1 MRRWTIVAEKKEK
14 QPLFYIQQPNF
25 QFPETKMQTVYS
37 SRKAELENKNKQ
49 LETGSELHDHTT
61 IEKHKNMIEDAAVEK
76 VADKEKVQ
84 EAIEEFEAS
93 REEKKEAP
101 SFAFTTEKRKP
112 SFQRVKGFK
121 EMDTAERLD
130 YLIDFPKQLPPI
142 PCIFETEEKAIRG
155 FLATKDKEWIE
166 IKLFDES
173 IEKISIQSLK
183 EVKMIGLRR

>member
-1 MRRWTIVAEKKEK
+1 MAEKKEK